1 MDMVHRL
8 IAPILMLLILF
19 GSPAFALEK
28 QLDTGVSLTWFKS
41 DNSDK
46 GTQVAVP
53 IHAEFVYE
61 GFKGQLI
68 NAFAYTSIK
77 PDEGDSASLS
87 RFLDTKINLS
97 YEVLGRP
104 PADFL
109 LGCGFNLPTG
119 YTDFK
124 TDDLALTALP
134 PDLLPI
140 TSFGEGFNINPYLG
154 VSKEWERLAAGFGM
168 GYQWRGKYDYS
179 EMIPDLDPGDVLT
192 VTAEATC
199 ALSEE
204 LQGRILGE
212 YAGYGKDKVDG
223 NEYYKEGALTLLGL
237 GATYSRPSWQL
248 DAGLTGI
255 FRAKGKYYTTVATPI
270 NSEKNY
276 GDEWQATLKE
286 TCFLSSTTS
295 VISHL
300 SFLTIAKNGF
310 EQDSPYYSGGRQ
322 KTALGCG
329 MEKTFSK
336 STKGN
341 IDLTLFIIKDKE
353 NWYHPDEDLNYKGFT
368 LSAGLNKAF

>member
-8 IAPILMLLILF
+8 IAPTLILLILF

-28 QLDTGVSLTWFKS
+28 QLDTGVSFTWFNN

-53 IHAEFVYE
+53 IHAEFVYG
-61 GFKGQLI
+61 GFKGQLV

-77 PDEGDSASLS
+77 PDEGDSVSLS

-109 LGCGFNLPTG
+109 VGCGFNLPTG

-124 TDDLALTALP
+124 ADELALVSLP

-140 TSFGEGFNINPYLG
+140 SSFGEGFNINPYLG

-179 EMIPDLDPGDVLT
+179 EMIQDLDPGDVLT
-192 VTAEATC
+192 VTAEATY
-199 ALSEE
+199 ALAEE
-204 LQGRILGE
+204 LQGRVLGE
-212 YAGYGKDKVDG
+212 YASYGKDKVDG
-223 NEYYKEGALTLLGL
+223 NNYYKEGALTLLGM
-237 GATYSRPSWQL
+237 GITYTRPSWKM
-248 DAGLTGI
+248 DADLTGI
-255 FRAKGKYYTTVATPI
+255 YRAKDKYYTAVATPI

-276 GDEWQATLKE
+276 GDEWQASLKH
-286 TCFLSSTTS
+286 TCFLNSTTS

-300 SFLTIAKNGF
+300 GFLTIAKNGF
-310 EQDSPYYSGGRQ
+310 TKDSPYYAGGRQ
-322 KTALGCG
+322 KISLGGG
-329 MEKTFSK
+329 MEKEF
-336 STKGN
+336 TKG
-341 IDLTLFIIKDKE
+341 IKGDFDLTLFTLKDKQ
-353 NWYHPDEDLNYKGFT
+353 NWNHPGEDLSYKGFT
-368 LSAGLNKAF
+368 LSAGLNMAF

>member
-1 MDMVHRL
+1 M
-8 IAPILMLLILF
+8 IAISSGPIL
-19 GSPAFALEK
+19 ALEK
-28 QLDTGVSLTWFKS
+28 QLDTGVSFTWFNN

-46 GTQVAVP
+46 GIQVAVP

-61 GFKGQLI
+61 GFKGQLV
-68 NAFAYTSIK
+68 NAFVYTSIK
-77 PDEGDSASLS
+77 PDEGDSVSLS

-109 LGCGFNLPTG
+109 AGCGLNLPTG

-124 TDDLALTALP
+124 TDELALTALP

-179 EMIPDLDPGDVLT
+179 EMIQDLDPGDVLT
-192 VTAEATC
+192 VTAEATY
-199 ALSEE
+199 AITEE

-212 YAGYGKDKVDG
+212 YASYGKDKVDS
-223 NEYYKEGALTLLGL
+223 NDYYKEGALTLLGL
-237 GATYSRPSWQL
+237 GTTYTRPSWKM
-248 DAGLTGI
+248 DADLTGI
-255 FRAKGKYYTTVATPI
+255 FRAKGKYYTDEATPI
-270 NSEKNY
+270 PNEKNY
-276 GDEWQATLKE
+276 GDEWQANLKE

-300 SFLTIAKNGF
+300 SFLSIAKNGF
-310 EQDSPYYSGGRQ
+310 EQDSPYYAGGRQ
-322 KTALGCG
+322 KITLGCG
-329 MEKTFSK
+329 MEKTFTK

-341 IDLTLFIIKDKE
+341 IDLNLFTIKDKK
-353 NWYHPDEDLNYKGFT
+353 NWYHPDEDLNFKGFT
-368 LSAGLNKAF
+368 LSAGMNKVF

>member
-1 MDMVHRL
+1 MVHRL

-19 GSPAFALEK
+19 SCPAFALEK
-28 QLDTGVSLTWFKS
+28 QLDTGVSVTWFKN

-46 GTQVAVP
+46 GTQLAIP
-53 IHAEFVYE
+53 IRAGFVYE
-61 GFKGQLI
+61 GFKAQLV

-77 PDEGDSASLS
+77 PDEGNSVSLS

-109 LGCGFNLPTG
+109 VGCGFNLPTG

-124 TDDLALTALP
+124 THELVLASLP

-154 VSKEWERLAAGFGM
+154 VSKEWERLAAGFGL

-179 EMIPDLDPGDVLT
+179 EMIMDLDPGDVMTL
-192 VTAEATC
+192 TAEATY
-199 ALSEE
+199 AFTEE

-223 NEYYKEGALTLLGL
+223 NDYYKEGALTFLGL
-237 GATYSRPSWQL
+237 GATYARPSWQL
-248 DAGLTGI
+248 DADLNGI
-255 FRAKGKYYTTVATPI
+255 FRAKGKYYTDAATPVS
-270 NSEKNY
+270 NEKNY
-276 GDEWQATLKE
+276 GDEWQANLKQ
-286 TCFLSSTTS
+286 TCFLNSTTS

-300 SFLTIAKNGF
+300 GFLSIAKNGF
-310 EQDSPYYSGGRQ
+310 TQDSPYYARGRQ
-322 KTALGCG
+322 KISLGCG
-329 MEKTFSK
+329 MEKTFTK

-341 IDLTLFIIKDKE
+341 IDLNLFTLKDKE
-353 NWYHPDEDLNYKGFT
+353 NWNHPGEDLSYKGFS
-368 LSAGLNKAF
+368 LSAGLNMVF